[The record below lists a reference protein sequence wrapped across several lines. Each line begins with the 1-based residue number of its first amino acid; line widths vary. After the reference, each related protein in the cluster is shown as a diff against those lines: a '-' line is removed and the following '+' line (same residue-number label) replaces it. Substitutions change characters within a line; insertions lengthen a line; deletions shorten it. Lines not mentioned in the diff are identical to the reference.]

1 MARDPRREQ
10 VLDAAARLFARNGYA
25 ATSVRQ
31 LADEAGFTKA
41 GLYYH
46 VRGKEDLLE
55 AICAESIEAILEEVE
70 QAVAGSA
77 EPAEQLAAVIGAH
90 VGFFHERPERLTVLN
105 LEMSR
110 LSAPRR
116 RKIVRLE
123 RRYLAVLRGVLARG
137 MDAGALARLDPTVSA
152 FMLLSMV
159 NGLNAWYDP
168 NGRVDGDELISH
180 VQRIYLRGIVAR
192 EGRRRHPENRAA

>member
-1 MARDPRREQ
+1 MAREPRRDQ
-10 VLDAAARLFARNGYA
+10 VLDAAARLFSRNGYA
-25 ATSVRQ
+25 ATSVRE

-46 VRGKEDLLE
+46 VRGKEDLLG

-70 QAVAGSA
+70 RAVASSA
-77 EPAEQLAAVIGAH
+77 EPAEQLAAIIGAH
-90 VGFFHERPERLTVLN
+90 VRFFHEHPERLTVLN
-105 LEMSR
+105 LEMGR

-123 RRYLAVLRGVLARG
+123 RRYLGALRRVLERG
-137 MDAGALARLDPTVSA
+137 MNAGALARLDPTVSA

-168 NGRVDGDELISH
+168 KGRVGCDALIAH
-180 VQRIYLRGIVAR
+180 VQRIYLRGVT
-192 EGRRRHPENRAA
+192 ENRAA